1 MRQLRK
7 DRSSEDKKGQV
18 LEAMNRP
25 IIIKLKSDYG
35 ELDSVV
41 NEDMMRVIKHEY
53 ATRYLENLGVN
64 PTAKNINAL
73 LKEKPFS
80 KCHVETG
87 GEVKL
92 TITQRGKW
100 MLWKS

>member
-1 MRQLRK
+1 MRNFRK
-7 DRSSEDKKGQV
+7 EKSSEDKKSQV

-25 IIIKLKSDYG
+25 IVIKLKSDYG
-35 ELDSVV
+35 ELDNVV

-73 LKEKPFS
+73 LREKPFS

-87 GEVKL
+87 GEVQL
-92 TITQRGKW
+92 SIT
-100 MLWKS
+100 